1 MLSIEAIALIGK
13 QNGRRGAAADARA
26 DIIANAPG
34 LPEAKKEEPDVEEA
48 ATIPAEPAASP
59 SLAETL
65 KAELDKKD
73 AELRLAVTSVVDQ
86 AVAKLR
92 AEDPAAAHKAAFEA
106 QLEPF
111 ILPKSEEIAEE
122 ASTSFLSRRRKK

>member
-1 MLSIEAIALIGK
+1 MFNAWCDVFLIFDSFRIPSPI
-13 QNGRRGAAADARA
+13 Q
-26 DIIANAPG
+26 
-34 LPEAKKEEPDVEEA
+34 EAKDEEADVEEA
-48 ATIPAEPAASP
+48 TAVPAEPAASP

-65 KAELDKKD
+65 KAEIDKKD
-73 AELRLAVTSVVDQ
+73 AELRLAVTNVVDQ

-111 ILPKSEEIAEE
+111 ILPKGEDVAE
-122 ASTSFLSRRRKK
+122 ASTSFLTRHRLKK